1 MREIRIKDFSGGL
14 NTYFSP
20 HDIKQN
26 QFQKFADIDNRK
38 LGRLEKVKGQS
49 NVSGQ
54 ETITESVSW
63 VPQGYGFFTYRTEY
77 DDAGT
82 PAQIS
87 KFWWLA
93 YLFYNSKFYLKR
105 HDGSDGD
112 SGSWATILT
121 HGVGG
126 DWTDTTAAAII
137 DMYVVNSILRISDG
151 AFESNA
157 SNVSKWYG
165 HIKRDVFG
173 KGVTYGASDKFKQP
187 ADASAINAWTL
198 KDQTLTPPSL
208 VAMSSPFDGGN
219 SVDAANEVGLYVHF
233 PDDST
238 GDYKLMDDVEADTFY
253 GEDRYSVSFV
263 YDFVQESALAKDS
276 DGVIGVRSADWSSTD
291 KKRVPVINTV
301 LNTSSWNNRI
311 TAINIYWKPQF
322 ISNVENSEWFLIGT
336 LDIDKGWIEDPR
348 GKAVSEYTGTFFT
361 TKNMG
366 AWLPVPDVA
375 NIRNIKGTGNGSI
388 IAAGSDDVLWVIT
401 TTLNIS
407 SIVQADDICWGGT
420 NSNEVNALKLTD
432 TLIGLA
438 SGVAGTDTI
447 SFSPAPLTYRAETDS
462 SPRTDTSGSGTRTAF
477 CAAIASNKVATWY
490 MPNDAEKLA
499 TYQSFTGRLPEESID
514 PIRWKT
520 SCVTENG
527 IVFIGNI
534 DTLDENSQTVRER
547 SRVMWTIPG
556 HPDEFHILKSKDFG
570 KDDGDEIIALEYWN
584 GRVFIFKDR
593 STYVYNVST
602 GQFFIE
608 KHYFGYGCKFR
619 HSVTITPYGIVTCD
633 KSRIILHG
641 GGEPQ
646 ELSYLWRKTSAT
658 GNDSYQDLTLSNP
671 VLGYSSNTNEL
682 YFVNDTSEDD
692 AVLYKYNFD
701 LKSWSKQ
708 TMPDDMILS
717 NFRMGENMEPLAA
730 FHELGAT
737 DMVRIKEFNSGSDST
752 ATATVK
758 SKKYDTDDPN
768 RTKLLKR
775 VYCTYKTD
783 AATDTGEDLNLGGPL
798 LINQTTVQSFSTDD
812 SIFSEGDY
820 IKIDNEIILIKTIT
834 AGAVSEIERG
844 MAGTVDVQHAG
855 SSSIFESTNHLTVKL
870 FFDGATTTEN
880 EKVKFNAIESLINVG
895 RDKSSF
901 TGDKQF
907 KTIEVQ
913 LECAGSE
920 LVIEDLLIHYELM
933 GVKT

>member
-1 MREIRIKDFSGGL
+1 MREIRITDFSGGL

-20 HDIKQN
+20 HDIKEN

-38 LGRLEKVKGQS
+38 LGRLEKAKGQS

-54 ETITESVSW
+54 DSITETVSRI
-63 VPQGYGFFTYRTEY
+63 PQGFGFFTYRTEY

-82 PAQIS
+82 PAINP
-87 KFWWLA
+87 KFWWLC
-93 YLFYNSKFYLKR
+93 YFYYNTKWYLKR
-105 HDGSDGD
+105 HDSADGD

-121 HGVGG
+121 QGAGG
-126 DWTDTTAAAII
+126 DWTGTSSAAVV

-151 AFESNA
+151 EFSN
-157 SNVSKWYG
+157 SHISKWYG
-165 HIKRDVFG
+165 HIKRDIWG
-173 KGVTYGASDKFKQP
+173 QGVTYNTSDKFKQP
-187 ADASAINAWTL
+187 SQTSAVNTWTL
-198 KDQTLTPPSL
+198 KDQTLTPPTL
-208 VAMSSPFDGGN
+208 VAMSSPFDGGD
-219 SVDAANEVGLYVHF
+219 SVDASNEVGLYVHF
-233 PDDST
+233 PGDST
-238 GDYKLMDDVEADTFY
+238 GDYKVMDDVETDTFY
-253 GEDRYSVSFV
+253 GEDRYSISFV

-276 DGVIGVRSADWSSTD
+276 DDVVGVRAADWTSTD

-322 ISNVENSEWFLIGT
+322 ISSVENSEWFLIGT
-336 LDIDKGWIEDPR
+336 LDIDNGWIKDPR
-348 GKAVSEYTGTFFT
+348 GKAVSEYTSTPFT
-361 TKNMG
+361 ALNMG
-366 AWLPVPDVA
+366 AWIPVPDVA
-375 NIRNIKGTGNGSI
+375 NIRNIKGGNDGSI
-388 IAAGSDDVLWVIT
+388 IAVGSDDISWKIT

-407 SIVQADDICWGGT
+407 GVVQANDICWGGT
-420 NSNEVNALKLTD
+420 NSNEVNSLKLTD
-432 TLIGLA
+432 TLIGLVN
-438 SGVAGTDTI
+438 SVAGTDTI
-447 SFSPAPLTYRAETDS
+447 GFSPRPITYRAETDAT
-462 SPRTDTSGSGTRTAF
+462 PRTDTSGSGTRYAF
-477 CAAIASNKVATWY
+477 CAAIDSNKIATWY
-490 MPNDAEKLA
+490 MPNDGIKLA
-499 TYQSFTGRLPEESID
+499 TYQSKTGRLPDEDID
-514 PIRWKT
+514 PVRWKT

-527 IVFIGNI
+527 TVFIGNV
-534 DTLDENSQTVRER
+534 DTLDENDQTVRES
-547 SRVMWTIPG
+547 SRLMWTIPG
-556 HPDEFHILKSKDFG
+556 HPDSFNITRSRDFG
-570 KDDGDEIIALEYWN
+570 KDDGDKIVALEYWN

-633 KSRIILHG
+633 ASRIILHS

-646 ELSYLWRKTSAT
+646 ELSYMWRKTSTT
-658 GNDSYQDLTLSNP
+658 GLDSYQDLTFSNP
-671 VLGYSSNTNEL
+671 VLGYSPNTNEL

-708 TMPDDMILS
+708 TMDDNMILS

-730 FHELGAT
+730 FHELGVT
-737 DMVRIKEFNSGSDST
+737 DMVRIKEFNSGSDSA

-783 AATDTGEDLNLGGPL
+783 DATDTGEDLDLGGPL
-798 LINQTTVQSFSTDD
+798 LINQTSVQNFSTDD

-820 IKIDNEIILIKTIT
+820 IKIDDEIILIKTMS

-844 MAGTVDVQHAG
+844 IAGTVDVQHAG
-855 SSSIFESTNHLTVKL
+855 APSIYQSIKNLTVKL
-870 FFDGATTTEN
+870 FFDGATAADETLT
-880 EKVKFNAIESLINVG
+880 FNAIESLINVG
-895 RDKSSF
+895 QDKDDF
-901 TGDKQF
+901 TGNKQF

-913 LECAGSE
+913 LECSGDK